1 LISAKTMNKLENLDD
16 YDVIFIGYPIWW
28 YTMPQAMYSFFEEYD
43 FSGKTI
49 IPFDTHYG
57 SGNGGTFRR
66 IAELE
71 PDAEVKE
78 GLAVHQNSVS
88 SSRQTVVEWLEGLG
102 Y

>member
-1 LISAKTMNKLENLDD
+1 MNKLENVDD

-66 IAELE
+66 IA
-71 PDAEVKE
+71 
-78 GLAVHQNSVS
+78 
-88 SSRQTVVEWLEGLG
+88 
-102 Y
+102 

>member
-1 LISAKTMNKLENLDD
+1 MNKLENLDD

-57 SGNGGTFRR
+57 SGNGGSKAGGKNRIKRFPFR
-66 IAELE
+66 IGDKVAGFWIVPSCFFFYTIDIEIF
-71 PDAEVKE
+71 
-78 GLAVHQNSVS
+78 
-88 SSRQTVVEWLEGLG
+88 
-102 Y
+102 